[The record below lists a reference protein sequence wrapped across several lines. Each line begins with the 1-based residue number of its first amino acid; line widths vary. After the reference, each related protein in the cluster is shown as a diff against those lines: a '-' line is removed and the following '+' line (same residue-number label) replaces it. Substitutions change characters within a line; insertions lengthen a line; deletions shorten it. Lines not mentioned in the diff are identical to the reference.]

1 MREAKPDTTSQNA
14 RRIFRFLTSVRNSG
28 LTIPSRRKRGNT
40 INPSNLIVKRNNT
53 TCRYRIDLKA
63 YAEADQSK
71 LSISVRSTSGYKALE
86 LGFKDGLYNLLSG
99 SGAETLAGTYTPGT
113 VHAIRIDMN
122 MDTQKFS
129 VTINGVMV
137 AVNKSFLD
145 AGFKDLK
152 LLRFEY
158 IAAILEAFPG
168 VYVVDDVVIKAIIL

>member
-1 MREAKPDTTSQNA
+1 VTGGGSHTT
-14 RRIFRFLTSVRNSG
+14 G
-28 LTIPSRRKRGNT
+28 
-40 INPSNLIVKRNNT
+40 
-53 TCRYRIDLKA
+53 RYRIDLKA

-99 SGAETLAGTYTPGT
+99 SGAETLAGAYTPGT

-137 AVNKSFLD
+137 AANKSFLD

-168 VYVVDDVVIKAIIL
+168 AYVVDDVVIKAIIL